1 MAKIDE
7 TMRQV
12 TMPVEGMT
20 CASCVSH
27 VEGALK
33 SVQGVSSVV
42 VNLATETA
50 TVGYNPEQATAQD
63 LMEAVDDA
71 GYSAVANKLALN
83 IGGMT
88 CASCVHNVEEAL
100 RKVPGVLQA
109 QVNLATEQATVGYL
123 AGIATLDDFR
133 EYVTDAGYS
142 VEDVAGEDTDEEA
155 DLGRLARTR
164 EVKALARKVII
175 AGTVGA
181 IVMVVMYIPLE
192 TLRLT
197 SFQLNLILWT
207 LATPVQF
214 WIGATFYQSAWGA
227 LKHRT
232 TNMNTLVAVGT
243 SVAYGYSTVLTF
255 FEGFFA
261 DAHLVHANSVF
272 NHSTGT
278 YFDASA
284 IVISLVLLGRL
295 LEARAKGQTSE
306 AIRKLMG
313 LRPKTARVVRDGYEV
328 DIPIDEVVV
337 GDILVVRPGEKIAVD
352 GEVIQGTSA
361 VDESMLTG
369 ESLPVEKDVG
379 ALVYG
384 ATINKTGSF
393 RFRATKV
400 RKDTVLSQ
408 IIRMVQEAQGSQAP
422 IQRLVDKI
430 ASRFVPAVIGVAVA
444 TFVAW
449 IIWAPVPPELPIA
462 ILNFVAVM
470 VIACPCALGL
480 ATPTAIMVGMG
491 KGAEHGILVR
501 NAEALERA
509 YKIQVV
515 VLDKTG
521 TLTEGHPMV
530 TDVISLGMAEEELL
544 RLSASAE
551 RGSEH
556 PLGEAVVET
565 AKERGLALEEV
576 SKFQALP
583 GHGILA
589 QINGSTV
596 VLGNLALMQERGFS
610 LNGLESRAQEL
621 SQQGKTPMFVAINDE
636 VAGIIAVADRLRPES
651 REAVEA
657 MHQLGLEVAMLT
669 GDNRRTG
676 EAIARQVGIDRV
688 LAEVLPDQK
697 VDQIRALQEE
707 GKVVA
712 MLGDGINDAPALTRA
727 DVGMAIGTGTDI
739 AIASADV
746 TLMRGDIRG
755 VPEAIALSKA
765 TIRTIKQNLFWA
777 FGYNTLL
784 IPIAAGLLFVL
795 FIKIL
800 HTPVP
805 AGPLR
810 YILGDFGFL
819 NPVMAAGAMALSS
832 VSVVTNSLRLRRTN
846 FMSGIKRDSSKELN
860 ALHESNL
867 EILPSA
873 EIDYTGGEVMAID
886 PICKMEVEES
896 NPSGG
901 TSEKKGTTYY
911 FCAPGCK
918 RVFEQDPEKYL
929 K

>member
-1 MAKIDE
+1 MATIEEKQLTLRVD
-7 TMRQV
+7 
-12 TMPVEGMT
+12 GMT
-20 CASCVSH
+20 CASCVVH
-27 VEGALK
+27 VEEALK
-33 SVQGVSSVV
+33 EVPGVSEAR

-50 TVGYNPEQATAQD
+50 SVGYDPQEVSAQD

-71 GYSAVANKLALN
+71 GYSLEADKITLN

-88 CASCVHNVEEAL
+88 CASCVSHVAEAL
-100 RKVPGVLQA
+100 KEVPGVLQA
-109 QVNLATEQATVGYL
+109 QVNLATEQATVEYL
-123 AGIATLDDFR
+123 SGIASLDDFR
-133 EYVTDAGYS
+133 EFVTDAGYAI
-142 VEDVAGEDTDEEA
+142 EGVADDERDEEA
-155 DLGRLARTR
+155 ELDRLARSR
-164 EVKALARKVII
+164 EIRALARKVAFAGAVGVII
-175 AGTVGA
+175 MT
-181 IVMVVMYIPLE
+181 VMYIPLE

-197 SFQLNLILWT
+197 SFQLNLILWS

-214 WIGATFYQSAWGA
+214 WIGAPFYKGAWAG

-255 FEGFFA
+255 GESYFA
-261 DAHLVHANSVF
+261 DAHLVHANSLF

-313 LRPKTARVVRDGYEV
+313 LRPKTARVVKDDDEV
-328 DIPIDEVVV
+328 DIPIAEVVP

-352 GEVIQGTSA
+352 GEVVAGISA

-369 ESLPVEKDVG
+369 ESLPVEKDVDS
-379 ALVYG
+379 LVYG

-400 RKDTVLSQ
+400 GKDTVLSQ

-422 IQRLVDKI
+422 IQRMVDTV
-430 ASRFVPAVIGVAVA
+430 ASRFVPAVIAVAVA
-444 TFVAW
+444 TFVGW
-449 IIWAPVPPELPIA
+449 IIWAPVPPAAPIA
-462 ILNFVAVM
+462 ILNLVAVL

-491 KGAEHGILVR
+491 KGAERGILIR

-509 YKIQVV
+509 HMIQTV

-521 TLTEGHPMV
+521 TLTQGRPVV
-530 TDVISLGMAEEELL
+530 TDVITSGIAQEEVL
-544 RLSASAE
+544 RVAASAE

-556 PLGEAVVET
+556 PLGEAVVEA
-565 AKERGLALEEV
+565 AKEKGLALEEI
-576 SKFQALP
+576 SHFKALP
-583 GHGILA
+583 GHGVEA
-589 QINGSTV
+589 QVNGFTV
-596 VLGNLALMQERGFS
+596 ALGNLALMQERDLS
-610 LNGLESRAQEL
+610 LNGLEARAQEL
-621 SQQGKTPMFVAINDE
+621 SQQGKTPMFVAMDGR
-636 VAGIIAVADRLRPES
+636 VAGIIAVADILRPEAQ
-651 REAVEA
+651 EAVKA
-657 MHQLGLEVAMLT
+657 MHQLGLEVVMLT
-669 GDNRRTG
+669 GDNRRTA
-676 EAIARQVGIDRV
+676 EAIAGQVGIDRV
-688 LAEVLPDQK
+688 LAEVLPNQK

-712 MLGDGINDAPALTRA
+712 MVGDGINDAPALARA
-727 DVGMAIGTGTDI
+727 DVGLAIGTGTDI

-755 VPEAIALSKA
+755 VPEAIALSKS

-784 IPIAAGLLFVL
+784 IPIAAGVLFVV
-795 FIKIL
+795 FFKIL
-800 HTPVP
+800 ETPVP
-805 AGPLR
+805 VGPLR

-832 VSVVTNSLRLRRTN
+832 VSVVSNSLRLRRFT
-846 FMSGIKRDSSKELN
+846 FRQS
-860 ALHESNL
+860 
-867 EILPSA
+867 
-873 EIDYTGGEVMAID
+873 
-886 PICKMEVEES
+886 
-896 NPSGG
+896 
-901 TSEKKGTTYY
+901 
-911 FCAPGCK
+911 
-918 RVFEQDPEKYL
+918 
-929 K
+929 